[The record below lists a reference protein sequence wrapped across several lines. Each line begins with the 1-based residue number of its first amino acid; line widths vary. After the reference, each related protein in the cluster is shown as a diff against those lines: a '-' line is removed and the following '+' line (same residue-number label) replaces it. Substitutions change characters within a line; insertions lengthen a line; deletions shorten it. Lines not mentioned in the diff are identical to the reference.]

1 MSEERGS
8 SFFWFLVG
16 IVLGGG
22 LVFFLA
28 TKEGKRILERL
39 NLDSQEIEKIKR
51 FLENIAEGEQ
61 AEVTTSDGETVDQEP
76 NIGETRAIEERGRLF
91 GHRFF
96 KKKKTP

>member
-16 IVLGGG
+16 IILGGG

-28 TKEGKRILERL
+28 TKEGKRILAKL
-39 NLDSQEIEKIKR
+39 NLDSQEIEKIKK
-51 FLENIAEGEQ
+51 FLENVVEEEQ
-61 AEVTTSDGETVDQEP
+61 AEVATLNGKTVDQEP
-76 NIGETRAIEERGRLF
+76 NVGETRELEEQGRLF